1 MNGYEFMAQNPVLTI
16 ILFLIVAVTITEVS
30 KHMFGYLNGDRY
42 EQATSESERRKL
54 NRLYSVSKKD

>member
-42 EQATSESERRKL
+42 EQKNQEEKS
-54 NRLYSVSKKD
+54 

>member
-1 MNGYEFMAQNPVLTI
+1 MNGYEFMAQHPVLTI

-42 EQATSESERRKL
+42 EQENQAEES
-54 NRLYSVSKKD
+54 